1 MLLGKEVREL
11 TVAVLAMLIL
21 GREGGGEM
29 LDRLHHLNF
38 VGLCKSSTGNS
49 RLWFFLDFL

>member
-1 MLLGKEVREL
+1 MLLGKDVLEL
-11 TVAVLAMLIL
+11 TVTVLAVFIL

-29 LDRLHHLNF
+29 LDLLHHLNF
-38 VGLCKSSTGNS
+38 VGLCEGSTGNS